1 MTDINDNTKD
11 FIDQLSQGN
20 SVDAGEA
27 FKDALR
33 NKVAD
38 ALDNARKDIAGNIF
52 NGEAQSHSDPKPA
65 IAEPGTFNPDGSISS
80 TVNGGDGEAQIDLSQ
95 DGTANTMV
103 GVDVN
108 AGE

>member
-1 MTDINDNTKD
+1 MTDINDNTKN

-33 NKVAD
+33 DKVASS
-38 ALDNARKDIAGNIF
+38 LDNARKDIAANMF
-52 NGEAQSHSDPKPA
+52 NGEAQSHSDPKPV
-65 IAEPGTFNPDGSISS
+65 IADPGTFNPDGSIAS
-80 TVNGGDGEAQIDLSQ
+80 TVYGGDGEAQIDLSQ
-95 DGTANTMV
+95 GNE
-103 GVDVN
+103 N

>member
-1 MTDINDNTKD
+1 MTDINDNTKN

-33 NKVAD
+33 DKVASS
-38 ALDNARKDIAGNIF
+38 LDNARKDIAANIF
-52 NGEAQSHSDPKPA
+52 TGEAQSHSDPKPV
-65 IAEPGTFNPDGSISS
+65 IADPGTFNPDGSIAS
-80 TVNGGDGEAQIDLSQ
+80 TVYGGDGEAQIDLSQ
-95 DGTANTMV
+95 GNE
-103 GVDVN
+103 N